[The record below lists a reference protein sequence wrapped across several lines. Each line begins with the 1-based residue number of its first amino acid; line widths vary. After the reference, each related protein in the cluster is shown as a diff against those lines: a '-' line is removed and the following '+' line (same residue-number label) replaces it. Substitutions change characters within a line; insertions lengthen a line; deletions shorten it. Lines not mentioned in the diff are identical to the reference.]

1 MIENLARDEARPN
14 KHLRIPST
22 RELSRRVHQAE
33 DNNRA
38 RLRKR
43 A

>member
-1 MIENLARDEARPN
+1 MIENLARDEAQPN

-22 RELSRRVHQAE
+22 RELARRVHEAE
-33 DNNRA
+33 GNNRA
-38 RLRKR
+38 RLRKH